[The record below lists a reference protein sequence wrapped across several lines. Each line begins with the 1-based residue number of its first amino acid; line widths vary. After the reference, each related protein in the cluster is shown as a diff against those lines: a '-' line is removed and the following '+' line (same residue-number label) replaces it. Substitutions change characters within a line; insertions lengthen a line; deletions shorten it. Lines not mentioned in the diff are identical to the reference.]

1 MAAVPTA
8 CEREVLREVHAWR
21 NRVPN
26 WMGRQVKRLNA
37 PLRHVSNLTFRLP
50 GVEWTVDHLV
60 AGLIRTTNEIAQDLV
75 IRDSILSGYRTRG
88 YAVYKVADIA
98 LLGMEAMNEAVRGIK
113 VKYQSITAVQGVS
126 LGIAGFAGIV
136 PDIVGLVALNL
147 RAVGEIATCCGYDIA
162 EGSERS
168 FALRI
173 LHEAS
178 EESLS
183 AQDASTSVAR
193 RHTKQT
199 VEQLA
204 LSGSIRGIAKALG
217 LRLMQSKAAQIVPVA
232 GMVAGGG
239 FNAYYTARV
248 CEAAQH
254 LYRERRVHDRY
265 GILEIQETSGP

>member
-1 MAAVPTA
+1 MD
-8 CEREVLREVHAWR
+8 AWR
-21 NRVPN
+21 NREPN

-37 PLRHVSNLTFRLP
+37 PLHHLSNLAFRLP

-75 IRDSILSGYRTRG
+75 LREAIFKAYRTRG
-88 YAVYKVADIA
+88 HAVRKVADIS
-98 LLGMEAMNEAVRGIK
+98 LLDMEAINEAVRGVK
-113 VKYQSITAVQGVS
+113 VKYQSITAAQGAAAG
-126 LGIAGFAGIV
+126 LAGFAGIV

-147 RAVGEIATCCGYDIA
+147 RATGEIATCCGYDITEA
-162 EGSERS
+162 GERA
-168 FALRI
+168 FALHI

-178 EESLS
+178 DVNTQ
-183 AQDASTSVAR
+183 AQEASTSVAR
-193 RHTKQT
+193 RHAKQT

-204 LSGSIRGIAKALG
+204 LSGSIRGMTRALG
-217 LRLMQSKAAQIVPVA
+217 LRLMQSKTAQIVPVA

-265 GILEIQETSGP
+265 TFHVLQEALSA